1 VRILVLNGGSSS
13 LKCALFERDAA
24 AWKHDEIWNQSID
37 WSSTENATTALNPI
51 LQRAGK
57 VDAVGHRIVHGGK
70 DHRASVRITAEV
82 RAAIA
87 AQADLTPEHNRL
99 ELAAMDA
106 VSQILGPGVPQ
117 IAVFDTGF
125 HATLAPAAYVYP
137 GPYDWLTGMN
147 IRRYGFHGI
156 SYQYSTRRAADLLG
170 STPARLLICHLG
182 SGASLCAVR
191 DGKSVDTTMGFTP
204 LEGLMMGTR
213 SGSLDPGIL
222 IYLMRH
228 HGYSAEDLDRILNR
242 ESGLHGVSG
251 FSGDMREILQQVTLG
266 NQRAQLAL
274 DVYIHRL
281 AREAGGMIGVLGG
294 LDALV
299 FTGGV
304 GENSPQIREALCLQ
318 LAFVSVLM
326 DPAKNADPKP
336 DGHIARNGSAIPIL
350 VIHAQ
355 EELEIARECD
365 RVFLH

>member
-13 LKCALFERDAA
+13 LKCALYQNDSAE
-24 AWKHDEIWNQSID
+24 WQQTVD
-37 WSSTENATTALNPI
+37 WSRGESPAEALDPV
-51 LQRAGK
+51 LRRAGH

-70 DHRASVRITAEV
+70 DYRTSVRITPDV
-82 RAAIA
+82 RSAIA

-99 ELAAMDA
+99 ELAAIDA
-106 VSQILGPGVPQ
+106 VSQVLGHDVAQ
-117 IAVFDTGF
+117 VAVFDTGF
-125 HATLAPAAYVYP
+125 HASLDRAAYVYP
-137 GPYDWLTGMN
+137 GPYEWLATMG

-156 SYQYSTRRAADLLG
+156 SYQYSTRRAAELLG
-170 STPARLLICHLG
+170 GVPARMLICHLG

-191 DGKSVDTTMGFTP
+191 GGKSVDTTMGFTP

-228 HGYSAEDLDRILNR
+228 RGYSAEDLDRVLNR
-242 ESGLHGVSG
+242 ESGLAGVSG
-251 FSGDMREILQQVTLG
+251 VSSDMREILHQSAAG
-266 NQRAQLAL
+266 NDRARLAL
-274 DVYIHRL
+274 DIYLHRL
-281 AREAGGMIGVLGG
+281 TREAGGMVGVLGG

-304 GENSPQIREALCLQ
+304 GENSAVVREALCRQ
-318 LAFVSVLM
+318 FAFLGLLL

-336 DGHIARNGSAIPIL
+336 DRNIAADGSAIPVL

-355 EELEIARECD
+355 EELEIARECQ
-365 RVFLH
+365 RVLAH

>member
-1 VRILVLNGGSSS
+1 
-13 LKCALFERDAA
+13 
-24 AWKHDEIWNQSID
+24 
-37 WSSTENATTALNPI
+37 
-51 LQRAGK
+51 
-57 VDAVGHRIVHGGK
+57 
-70 DHRASVRITAEV
+70 
-82 RAAIA
+82 
-87 AQADLTPEHNRL
+87 
-99 ELAAMDA
+99 
-106 VSQILGPGVPQ
+106 
-117 IAVFDTGF
+117 
-125 HATLAPAAYVYP
+125 
-137 GPYDWLTGMN
+137 
-147 IRRYGFHGI
+147 
-156 SYQYSTRRAADLLG
+156 
-170 STPARLLICHLG
+170 
-182 SGASLCAVR
+182 
-191 DGKSVDTTMGFTP
+191 MGFTP